1 MNGNESSRAEA
12 PGTFNSLHSRESEN
26 AGNISSY
33 FSIAICGESAA
44 SSEKLQPYFPHPRT
58 EEQREK
64 THLRVELVHDE
75 MAEGGFEEVLL
86 GAVLQQRVVHRV
98 GSNLETNSLQ
108 CYKRKKNKPKT
119 NK

>member
-44 SSEKLQPYFPHPRT
+44 SSEELEPYFPDPRT

-64 THLRVELVHDE
+64 LTFALSSSTMKWQREALKKYSL
-75 MAEGGFEEVLL
+75 ALYFSSGLSIVLAPTWRPIL
-86 GAVLQQRVVHRV
+86 
-98 GSNLETNSLQ
+98 SNFIKGKHKQTDQ
-108 CYKRKKNKPKT
+108 K
-119 NK
+119 